1 MERYDYSNLLNA
13 ISNIKTENEVALND
27 RLASRKNKLAKL
39 TNKVEQSGILEDWC
53 NLQQTCRKLDIR
65 LLPLKGYNSLI
76 NENEE
81 QGELRDCFDFHDKGY
96 YGYEGDR
103 YTIVFK
109 PTSDFSIKWFLRGD
123 DFLPNDEQI
132 IMEKIRILKEF
143 EEEYEKYRDFQL
155 KRIYAVMSRL
165 TEKTEKIKSEI

>member
-81 QGELRDCFDFHDKGY
+81 QGELRDCLIF
-96 YGYEGDR
+96 
-103 YTIVFK
+103 TIRVIMVTRAIDILLFLNLL
-109 PTSDFSIKWFLRGD
+109 PTSL
-123 DFLPNDEQI
+123 
-132 IMEKIRILKEF
+132 
-143 EEEYEKYRDFQL
+143 
-155 KRIYAVMSRL
+155 
-165 TEKTEKIKSEI
+165 